1 MAFVNALRPL
11 RLFLGELCGQ
21 KLLFVRDENQKTLI
35 AKLAKERPQR
45 TQRNSTQAQL
55 RDSRPET
62 MKAIRVQ
69 HTGGPEVMELAEVP
83 VPQAKPTEA
92 VVKVAVAG
100 VNSID
105 GYFRDGKFR
114 TPLPFI
120 PGQEGVGVVTAVG
133 ANTKTV
139 KVGDRV
145 AWSGTLGS
153 YAEFVAAEEEHLV
166 PVPAAITDE
175 RAAAS
180 MMQGLT
186 AHYLVNDAHKLKAG
200 ETALV
205 HAAAGGVGLLLVQLA
220 HAIGARVIGTAS
232 SEEKAQLA
240 REAGADEVVVFTQQD
255 FESEVKR
262 LTGGKGVE
270 VVYDGVGKATF
281 EKNLNVMRLR
291 GMLVLY
297 GMSSGPVPPVDPA
310 KLSEKGSLYM
320 ARTTLA
326 HFTATREELLARTSD
341 LFRMIA
347 DGKLK
352 VKIAKTYP
360 LAEAAQA
367 HRDMESRKIAGKL
380 LLVL

>member
-1 MAFVNALRPL
+1 
-11 RLFLGELCGQ
+11 
-21 KLLFVRDENQKTLI
+21 
-35 AKLAKERPQR
+35 
-45 TQRNSTQAQL
+45 
-55 RDSRPET
+55 

-69 HTGGPEVMELAEVP
+69 HTGGPEVMELVDVP
-83 VPQAKPTEA
+83 PPQPKATEA
-92 VVKVAVAG
+92 LVKVSVAG

-105 GYFRDGKFR
+105 AQFRDGRLR

-120 PGQEGVGVVTAVG
+120 PGQEGAGVVTAVG
-133 ANTKTV
+133 QHTKTV

-153 YAEFVAAEEEHLV
+153 YAEYVPAVEEHLV
-166 PVPAAITDE
+166 PVPATITDE
-175 RAAAS
+175 QAAAA
-180 MMQGLT
+180 MMHGLT

-205 HAAAGGVGLLLVQLA
+205 HAAAGGVGLLVVQLA
-220 HAIGARVIGTAS
+220 HAIGARVIGTVS
-232 SEEKAQLA
+232 SEEKSTVA
-240 REAGADEVVVFTQQD
+240 REAGADEVIVFTRQD
-255 FESEVKR
+255 FEAEVKR

-326 HFTATREELLARTSD
+326 HFTATREELIARTSA
-341 LFRMIA
+341 LFALIA
-347 DGKLK
+347 EGRLK
-352 VKIAKTYP
+352 VRIAKKYA
-360 LAEAAQA
+360 LADAAAA
-367 HRDMESRKIAGKL
+367 HRDMEARKMAGKL
-380 LLVL
+380 LLIP

>member
-1 MAFVNALRPL
+1 
-11 RLFLGELCGQ
+11 
-21 KLLFVRDENQKTLI
+21 
-35 AKLAKERPQR
+35 
-45 TQRNSTQAQL
+45 
-55 RDSRPET
+55 

-69 HTGGPEVMELAEVP
+69 HTGGPEVMELTDVAMP
-83 VPQAKPTEA
+83 RPKPNEA
-92 VVKVAVAG
+92 VVKVAAAG
-100 VNSID
+100 VNAID
-105 GYFRDGKFR
+105 GQFRDGSLR

-120 PGQEGVGVVTAVG
+120 PGQEGAGVVTEVG
-133 ANTKTV
+133 AQAKTV

-145 AWSGTLGS
+145 AWSGVLGS
-153 YAEFVAAEEEHLV
+153 YAEYVVSPEEHLV
-166 PVPAAITDE
+166 PVPAGLTDE
-175 RAAAS
+175 QAAAA
-180 MMQGLT
+180 MMHGLT

-205 HAAAGGVGLLLVQLA
+205 HAAAGGVGLLLVQMA
-220 HAIGARVIGTAS
+220 RAIGARVIGTAS
-232 SEEKAQLA
+232 SEEKAGLA
-240 REAGADEVVVFTQQD
+240 REAGADEVIVFTRQD

-262 LTGGKGVE
+262 LTDGKGVD

-326 HFTATREELLARTSD
+326 HFTATREELLTRTSA
-341 LFRMIA
+341 LFVMIA

-352 VKIAKTYP
+352 VQIAKTYP

-367 HRDMESRKIAGKL
+367 HRDMEARKVAGKL
-380 LLVL
+380 LLVP